1 MTLTQLRLFVL
12 VADQGGFTGAALQA
26 GISQSAVSHA
36 LKGLEQEWA
45 VHLFDRQG
53 GQVTLTEIGRT
64 LLPRAREML
73 GLSETM
79 RQEIAAHR
87 GLSRGHLRVGSFG
100 PTSSIL
106 LLPTILEAFRR
117 QHPRI
122 DVTVDEGADDE
133 VVDWVLGR
141 RVDVGFV
148 VLPDDRFDTVPLL
161 EDQFIA
167 VLPAAHRLAEQD
179 AVSLADLTDDPFI
192 MTHAGSGAVIN
203 AVFRRRAFRP
213 RIQHYFSQV
222 VTILDMVQRGEGV
235 SVIAQLALPAVLAKA
250 YPGIVAKPLKPQAK
264 RSVGL
269 AARNLAQAPPAVKAF
284 IDIARPL
291 FRQTMPAY
299 PSSE

>member
-1 MTLTQLRLFVL
+1 MTLAQLRLFIL
-12 VADQGGFTGAALQA
+12 VADHGGFTGAAAAA
-26 GISQSAVSHA
+26 GVGQSAVSHA
-36 LKGLEQEWA
+36 IKGLEQDWN
-45 VHLFDRQG
+45 VSLFDRQG
-53 GQVTLTEIGRT
+53 GRVTLTEIGHI

-73 GLSETM
+73 GLSETIG
-79 RQEIAAHR
+79 QEIAAYR
-87 GLSRGHLRVGSFG
+87 GLSQGHLRIGSFG

-106 LLPTILEAFRR
+106 LLPTILQAFRR
-117 QHPRI
+117 RYPRI
-122 DVTVDEGADDE
+122 DVTVDEGTDE
-133 VVDWVLGR
+133 EVIDWVLGR

-148 VLPDDRFDTVPLL
+148 VLPDDRFDTVALL

-167 VLPAAHRLAEQD
+167 VLPASHRLANRD
-179 AVSLADLTDDPFI
+179 GVALAELKDDPFI

-203 AVFRRRAFRP
+203 AVFRRRGFQP

-235 SVIAQLALPAVLAKA
+235 SVIAQLALTDVLAKA

-269 AARNLAQAPPAVKAF
+269 AVRNQPQAPPAVRAF

-291 FRQTMPAY
+291 FRRTGG
-299 PSSE
+299 